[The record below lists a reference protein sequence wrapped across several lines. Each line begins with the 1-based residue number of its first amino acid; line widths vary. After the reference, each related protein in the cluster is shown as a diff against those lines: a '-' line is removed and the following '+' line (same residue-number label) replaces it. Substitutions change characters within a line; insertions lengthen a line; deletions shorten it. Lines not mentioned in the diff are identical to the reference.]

1 MRIHSLL
8 LSLAVPSLLL
18 ACGGSPPPPSTPPP
32 TTAAV
37 VTAPAAPAPAEPAK
51 SAAEPAKSA
60 AEPAPAAPKG
70 PPPVF
75 QLAGFQ
81 TPESVFYDEANDRY
95 LVTSINGKPLDA
107 DNNGYIS
114 VVSPEGKMVTEKW
127 IAGGQNKATLNA
139 PKGTA
144 IVGGVL
150 YVADIDTV
158 RMFDAKSGAPKGDL
172 KVPGATFLNDVSA
185 GPDGRVF
192 VSDSGLNADFGPTGT
207 DAIYAIDKGK
217 LKTVAKDA
225 SLGKPNGLLAA
236 KDSVWAVTFGTGELY
251 RLDTKKLDGKATKL
265 DVVKL
270 PKGQLDGIVMNGDQL
285 FISSWEASGIFKG
298 KVAGPFEMAFP
309 GLKAPADIGFDKKRT
324 RILVPHFME
333 NTVEAFDAK

>member
-1 MRIHSLL
+1 MRTHFVLV
-8 LSLAVPSLLL
+8 SLALPSLLL
-18 ACGGSPPPPSTPPP
+18 AACGGSPPPPPSTPAP
-32 TTAAV
+32 TTAAA
-37 VTAPAAPAPAEPAK
+37 VTVPAAPAPSEPAK
-51 SAAEPAKSA
+51 AATEQ
-60 AEPAPAAPKG
+60 APAAPKG

-95 LVTSINGKPLDA
+95 LVSNINGKPLDA

-158 RMFDAKSGAPKGDL
+158 RMFDAKSGAPKGEL
-172 KVPGATFLNDVSA
+172 KVPGATFLNDLSA

-192 VSDSGLNADFGPTGT
+192 VSDTGLNADFGPTGT

-236 KDSVWAVTFGTGELY
+236 KESVWAVTWSGELY
-251 RLDTKKLDGKATKL
+251 RLDTKTLDGKATKL

-270 PKGQLDGIVMNGDQL
+270 PKGQLDGIVMSGDQL

-298 KVAGPFEMAFP
+298 KVAGPFELAFP
-309 GLKAPADIGFDKKRT
+309 GLKAPADIGLDKKRA

-333 NTVEAFDAK
+333 NTVEAFEAK

>member
-1 MRIHSLL
+1 MRTQ
-8 LSLAVPSLLL
+8 SLLL
-18 ACGGSPPPPSTPPP
+18 ALTVPSLFVAACGGDPPPPPNTPPP

-37 VTAPAAPAPAEPAK
+37 VAAPPAPAAPEPAK
-51 SAAEPAKSA
+51 PAADPTP
-60 AEPAPAAPKG
+60 PAPAAPKG
-70 PPPVF
+70 PPPAF

-81 TPESVFYDEANDRY
+81 TPESVLYDEANDRY
-95 LVTSINGKPLDA
+95 LVSNINGKPLDA

-127 IAGGQNKATLNA
+127 IAGGQNKVTLNA

-144 IVGGVL
+144 IAGGVL

-158 RMFDAKSGAPKGDL
+158 RMFDAKSGAPKGEH

-185 GPDGRVF
+185 GPDGRVY

-207 DAIYAIDKGK
+207 DAIYAIEKGK

-236 KDSVWAVTFGTGELY
+236 KDGVWAVTFGTGELY
-251 RLDTKKLDGKATKL
+251 RLDTKTIDGKAAKV

-298 KVAGPFEMAFP
+298 KATGPFEMAFP
-309 GLKAPADIGFDKKRT
+309 GLKAPADLGLDKKRS
-324 RILVPHFME
+324 RLLVPHFME
-333 NTVEAFDAK
+333 NMIEAYDVK

>member
-1 MRIHSLL
+1 MRTLSFL
-8 LSLAVPSLLL
+8 LSLSVPSLLVA
-18 ACGGSPPPPSTPPP
+18 ACGGSPPTPSTPPP

-37 VTAPAAPAPAEPAK
+37 VTAPPAPAPAEPAK
-51 SAAEPAKSA
+51 PAP
-60 AEPAPAAPKG
+60 EPAPAAAAAPKG
-70 PPPVF
+70 PAPTF

-81 TPESVFYDEANDRY
+81 IPESVFYDEANDRY
-95 LVTSINGKPLDA
+95 LVSNINGKPLDA

-114 VVSPEGKMVTEKW
+114 VVSPEGKVVTEKW

-144 IVGGVL
+144 IAGGVL

-158 RMFDAKSGAPKGDL
+158 RMFDAKSGAPKGQL

-207 DAIYAIDKGK
+207 DAIYGIDKGK

-251 RLDTKKLDGKATKL
+251 RLDTKTLDGKATKL

-285 FISSWEASGIFKG
+285 FISSWEAAGIYKG
-298 KVAGPFEMAFP
+298 KIAGPFEMAFS
-309 GLKAPADIGFDKKRT
+309 GLKEPADIGLDKKRA
-324 RILVPHFME
+324 RILVPHFHE
-333 NTVEAFDAK
+333 NTIEAYEAK

>member
-1 MRIHSLL
+1 MRTHSLL
-8 LSLAVPSLLL
+8 LALTASSLFVA
-18 ACGGSPPPPSTPPP
+18 ACGGDPPPPPNTPPP

-37 VTAPAAPAPAEPAK
+37 VAAPPAPAPPEPAK
-51 SAAEPAKSA
+51 PAAEPVPA
-60 AEPAPAAPKG
+60 APAAPKG
-70 PPPVF
+70 PPPAF

-95 LVTSINGKPLDA
+95 LVSNINGKPLDA

-127 IAGGQNKATLNA
+127 ISGGQNKVTLNA

-144 IVGGVL
+144 IAGGVL

-158 RMFDAKSGAPKGDL
+158 RMFDAKSGAPKGEH
-172 KVPGATFLNDVSA
+172 KVAGATFLNDVSA
-185 GPDGRVF
+185 GPDGRVY

-236 KDSVWAVTFGTGELY
+236 KDSLLLCRSRFLLELLAAPDCFQNPTGEKSTPSNLEVRGITY
-251 RLDTKKLDGKATKL
+251 RQGTEVLDSHFFAALGRWFVAHGVLL
-265 DVVKL
+265 DVRFRRTS
-270 PKGQLDGIVMNGDQL
+270 P
-285 FISSWEASGIFKG
+285 FKS
-298 KVAGPFEMAFP
+298 A
-309 GLKAPADIGFDKKRT
+309 R
-324 RILVPHFME
+324 
-333 NTVEAFDAK
+333 NS